1 MRCLVEID
9 YVNVYLI
16 NFLYTTSCKQGTVLA
31 QLLSKFA
38 VEGTIKE
45 GEENLRVAFVL
56 LMILMLGRKRERSN
70 SFSG

>member
-1 MRCLVEID
+1 
-9 YVNVYLI
+9 
-16 NFLYTTSCKQGTVLA
+16 VLA